1 MLIATP
7 INTPADDSNAL
18 HEVKMVKEISGIG
31 AMLAKISVSF
41 LLTSLA
47 RNREVQRLPE
57 RLSMLHHIVS
67 SDLMVGFAEAMPISA
82 DPEREAAL
90 MLDSIQTVTGS
101 RK

>member
-7 INTPADDSNAL
+7 NNTPADDSNAL
-18 HEVKMVKEISGIG
+18 HEVNMVNETSGIG
-31 AMLAKISVSF
+31 AMLATISVR
-41 LLTSLA
+41 LPLTSLS

-67 SDLMVGFAEAMPISA
+67 SDPMVGFAETMPISA
-82 DPEREAAL
+82 DPDLEAAL
-90 MLDSIQTVTGS
+90 MLDSIQTVTVS